1 MIGDIG
7 LDYLARGVLLAMVE
21 CEREITKE
29 EYEQAKKGDFSEIF
43 EAWEVMGY
51 GVYAERVFERN
62 GKYFVSY
69 SRGSSC
75 D

>member
-43 EAWEVMGY
+43 DMWEVMGY
-51 GVYAERVFERN
+51 GVYGAHVFEKD